1 MDANR
6 VIDQRR
12 HFLKT
17 VLSGAGLVAGVP
29 AVADAQER
37 STAASHLPWY
47 VREQSYQSL
56 KQSTY
61 DRTGG
66 NADARKIAPGG
77 TLTVFDAQG
86 PGVVSH
92 IWFTIA
98 ARSSNHLK
106 ELVVRAYWDGN
117 EKPSVETPVGDF
129 FGLNVGQY
137 VIYESAFLACS
148 PGKSLNSYFALPYR
162 KAARIT
168 ITNEGKDEVAAF
180 YSNIDYQ
187 VLADLPQD
195 VLYFHAQYRQ
205 SAPCQAVRSSGPEIN
220 LDGKSNY
227 VFGETRGSGHL
238 MGVTLGVQQNGE
250 NWFGEGDEMIF
261 IDDESKPA
269 ITGTGTEDYFL
280 GSWDFGGRDGAIPF
294 SHHFYGAPLISLA
307 ERTGGR
313 YCMYRWH
320 GENPVT
326 FRKYMKHTIEHG
338 HANDRG
344 DNFYSVCY
352 WYQREI
358 ATDFPAL
365 PPVVERIPHMHNNP

>member
-365 PPVVERIPHMHNNP
+365 PPVVDRIPHMHNNP